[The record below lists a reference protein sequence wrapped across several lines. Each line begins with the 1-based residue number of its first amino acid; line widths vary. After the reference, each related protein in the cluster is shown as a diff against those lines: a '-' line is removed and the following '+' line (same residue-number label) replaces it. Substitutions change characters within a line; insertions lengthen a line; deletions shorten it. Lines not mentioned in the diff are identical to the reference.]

1 MRNAFEHFDSRL
13 DEFLASPDSP
23 DTFWVVDHNV
33 GDADVAALALPD
45 GTDRPMKALQ
55 NFDPK
60 SGIASV
66 LDDKINLQ
74 ELADAVF
81 KLDEAS
87 RLWLKTKQEPLETQ
101 ASQPSIAGP
110 SPHS

>member
-13 DEFLASPDSP
+13 DEFLDSP
-23 DTFWVVDHNV
+23 DRFWVVDHNV
-33 GDADVAALALPD
+33 GDARAAASALPD
-45 GTDRPMKALQ
+45 STDRPIKVLR

-60 SGIASV
+60 SNTASV
-66 LDDKINLQ
+66 LEDEINLQ

-87 RLWLKTKQEPLETQ
+87 RLWMATKQNPLE
-101 ASQPSIAGP
+101 P
-110 SPHS
+110 